1 MCILW
6 NNLLP
11 LIPLTF
17 SNLLELLELEFK
29 RERNRITKLVLSI
42 LKLELFLFLL
52 Q

>member
-1 MCILW
+1 MV
-6 NNLLP
+6 
-11 LIPLTF
+11 TF

-29 RERNRITKLVLSI
+29 RERNTITKLVLSI